1 MTGIILRKYQVDA
14 IGRMRNG
21 CILNGNVGSG
31 KSRTALGYYYI
42 KQGGKINSEN
52 YVKMVNPQDLY
63 IITTAAKR
71 DTKEW
76 DDEMGPFRMS
86 TDPSKNSYSN
96 KVVVDSW
103 NNISKYTQ
111 IKNAFFIFDEQRVGG
126 HGKWTKSF
134 LKIAENNNW
143 ILLSA
148 TPGDTW
154 SDYLSIFIANGF
166 FKNKTQFNRE
176 HVIFSPWVNYP
187 KISRY
192 INEGPLIKMRKTILI
207 NMEDNRTTE
216 QHHIWL
222 NVKYDEL
229 KYKMVEENR
238 WNPYN
243 NLPIQNASELCFV
256 FRRISNEH
264 PDRCLMV
271 KSILAQHP
279 KAIIFYSFNYE
290 RDILKKLFEDENY
303 PYTEWT
309 GHKHEK
315 ILSEKD
321 GYDKWVYLVEYAAGA
336 EGWNCITTDTIIFFS
351 PNYSYKNTVQAS
363 GRIDRINTP
372 YKDLFYYHLK
382 TNSSIDKRI
391 ISALRRKKN
400 FNTADFASKY
410 LPKKEKQNNDIV

>member
-1 MTGIILRKYQVDA
+1 MTGIILRKHQVDA

-31 KSRTALGYYYI
+31 KSRTALGYYYV
-42 KQGGKINSEN
+42 KQGGKINSET

-63 IITTAAKR
+63 IITTARKR

-76 DDEMGPFRMS
+76 DDEMGPFRIS

-96 KVVVDSW
+96 TVVVDSW

-134 LKIAENNNW
+134 LKIAANNNW

-166 FKNKTQFNRE
+166 FRNKTQFNRE
-176 HVIFSPWVNYP
+176 HVVFSPWVNYP

-216 QHHIWL
+216 QHHIWI
-222 NVKYDEL
+222 NVKYDEV

-271 KSILAQHP
+271 KSILEQHP

-290 RDILKKLFEDENY
+290 RDILKKLLEDENY

-321 GYDKWVYLVEYAAGA
+321 GYDKWVYLVEYTAGA